1 MYAPRCSLGPLR
13 YFFKVAIYA
22 AMSSAAARLNGKSGI
37 FGCGFNRKYA
47 NSLGLKFGDL
57 AIVAK
62 GGRRRWHAVDRRKQH
77 GKERTI
83 VWLERDHAEGRRNSS
98 VALKGAAQ

>member
-1 MYAPRCSLGPLR
+1 
-13 YFFKVAIYA
+13 
-22 AMSSAAARLNGKSGI
+22 MSSAAARLNGKSGI

-62 GGRRRWHAVDRRKQH
+62 GGTSALALLI
-77 GKERTI
+77 GGNNM
-83 VWLERDHAEGRRNSS
+83 ASS
-98 VALKGAAQ
+98 APSFGEDQTMLRVGGIARQR